1 MQTRKAVI
9 LAHWH
14 GREAEQ
20 ISVQY
25 NPTEYTLDK
34 QAQIGEITIPGLDAP
49 LQQYVRG
56 QAEKLTLDL
65 FFDTTE
71 SGMGAS
77 ASAVTRL
84 TDKIYQLIK
93 IEPSRHAPPPLSFI
107 WSTEFPGS
115 HVGGAAEGGGVVG
128 AVAGAVAGAASA
140 IAGAVADAASA
151 VAGAG
156 SSALD
161 VIGASLGSQRRNAF
175 PCIMEGIKQKFTL
188 FSPAGFPLRAT
199 LTVTLR
205 EYRTFEEQHQDTPRN
220 SPDRTH
226 VHALQQGETLAAVA
240 RRYYDSP
247 RDWRA
252 VAAQNGLDDPRR
264 LDPGVFLRV
273 PRIR

>member
-20 ISVQY
+20 IAVQY

-56 QAEKLTLDL
+56 QAEKLTFDL
-65 FFDTTE
+65 FFDSTE
-71 SGMGAS
+71 GGMGAS

-93 IEPSRHAPPPLSFI
+93 IEPSRHAPPPLTFV
-107 WSTEFPGS
+107 WSSDFPGAF
-115 HVGGAAEGGGVVG
+115 VGGAAAGGD
-128 AVAGAVAGAASA
+128 VAGAVAGAA
-140 IAGAVADAASA
+140 AGAVGGAAGALASA
-151 VAGAG
+151 VPGAG

-161 VIGASLGSQRRNAF
+161 VIGASLGSQRRNSF
-175 PCIMEGIKQKFTL
+175 PCVMESIKQKFSL

-205 EYRTFEEQHQDTPRN
+205 EYRTFEDQHEDTPRN

-226 VHALQQGETLAAVA
+226 VHALQLGETLAAVA
-240 RRYYDSP
+240 RRYYDTP

-252 VAAQNGLDDPRR
+252 VAASNGIDDARR
-264 LDPGVFLRV
+264 VDPGVFLRV